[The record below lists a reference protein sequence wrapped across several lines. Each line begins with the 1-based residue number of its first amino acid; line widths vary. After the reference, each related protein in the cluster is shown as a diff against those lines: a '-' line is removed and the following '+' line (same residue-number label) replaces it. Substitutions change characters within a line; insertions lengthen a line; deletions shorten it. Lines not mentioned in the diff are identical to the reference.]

1 MELTVIILAVVL
13 VAGLLVYQRAA
24 ARRAAAGDSALLMM
38 QQQVQQAQQV
48 QQGQIEALRTDL
60 RESLGTVSKLIQG
73 QLAAV
78 DRQIQSQTA
87 SVGDRLDNATRVIGD
102 VQKNLGELGRA
113 AQEIK
118 ELGQSVSKL
127 EELLKAPKLRG
138 GLGEYLLED
147 LLKQVLP
154 ATHFEMQ
161 HRFSTGDVV
170 DAVIRTSDRLVAV
183 DSKFPLENFRRL
195 AEAGDAERR
204 AFRKTFHSDV
214 RKHIDAIA
222 SKYILPDEGTF
233 PFALMYIPAENVY
246 YEIII
251 KEEASDGPGL
261 YSHAL
266 ARKVIPVSP
275 NSFYAYL
282 QVIALGLRGL
292 AIEKR
297 AQEILGDLGQLQGDA
312 ARLRETFDVL
322 GTHLENA
329 SKKYDDTDTRLARF
343 EGVLDGVV
351 RKSIVDG
358 TDRADPDGRA
368 ASARLGS

>member
-1 MELTVIILAVVL
+1 MELTAIVLAAVL
-13 VAGLLVYQRAA
+13 VAALLVYQRAA
-24 ARRAAAGDSALLMM
+24 ARRSQAGDSALLLM
-38 QQQVQQAQQV
+38 QQQVQQAQQA
-48 QQGQIEALRTDL
+48 QQAGVEALRADL
-60 RESLGTVSKLIQG
+60 RESLGNVSKLIQQ
-73 QLAAV
+73 QLSAV
-78 DRQIQSQTA
+78 DRQVQSQTA

-118 ELGQSVSKL
+118 ELGQNVSKL

-154 ATHFEMQ
+154 ASHFEMQ

-170 DAVIRTSDRLVAV
+170 DAVVRTSDRLVAV

-195 AEAGDAERR
+195 AESGDAERR
-204 AFRKTFHSDV
+204 AFQRTFHSDV

-246 YEIII
+246 YEIIVRD
-251 KEEASDGPGL
+251 EAADGPGL
-261 YSHAL
+261 HAHAL
-266 ARKVIPVSP
+266 SRKVIPVSP

-292 AIEKR
+292 AIERR
-297 AQEILGDLGQLQGDA
+297 AQEILGDLQQLQGDTGK
-312 ARLRETFDVL
+312 LREAFDVL

-329 SKKYDDTDTRLARF
+329 AKKYEDTDSRLARF
-343 EGVLDGVV
+343 EGGLDGIV
-351 RKSIVDG
+351 RKSIVG
-358 TDRADPDGRA
+358 GSAGNGGA
-368 ASARLGS
+368 AAARLGEG